1 MKNIFKLTLL
11 GFIGLLVSC
20 SDTDRPV
27 DEVFDGTTRGV
38 VLRTVSSS
46 LELPEGTND
55 EFFTVLELQGVEL
68 SQVDRIDVYVAFED
82 ATPDNGTTTLTE
94 TLFESIPASAFTTNE
109 RLPRAEVRFNLA
121 DLESFFGIDNTDYKG
136 GDRFIV
142 TLELHLTDGR
152 IFTDTNTNAII
163 NGPFYRSPFRYNA
176 NIICP
181 VGSDKFLGNYTIQSV
196 TAGAF
201 GVKPWNEGEV
211 VEIKAGAGQ
220 TNRVMNP
227 TYGNGI
233 GFNLTPAFR
242 FDLLCGEVV
251 VPDAQRVG
259 LGCSAIGL
267 SYGVA
272 AGDVTADYPYEVG
285 EPIEDETLTLIF
297 SDNSQGDCGGS
308 RNLVTVVMTKN

>member
-1 MKNIFKLTLL
+1 MKNIFKITLL
-11 GFIGLLVSC
+11 SFIGFLVSC

-46 LELPEGTND
+46 LELPEGTDD

-68 SQVDRIDVYVAFED
+68 SEVDRIDVYVAFQD
-82 ATPDNGTTTLTE
+82 ATPDNGTTTLNE
-94 TLFESIPASAFTTNE
+94 TLYETIPASAFTTNE

-121 DLESFFGIDNTDYKG
+121 DLESFFGIDGTDYKG

-142 TLELHLTDGR
+142 TLELHLKDGR
-152 IFTDTNTNAII
+152 VFTDTNTSSII

-181 VGSDKFLGNYTIQSV
+181 VGSDKFIGDYTIQSV
-196 TAGAF
+196 TPGAF
-201 GVKPWNEGEV
+201 GAKPWNEGEV

-233 GFNLTPAFR
+233 GFSLNPDFK

-251 VPDAQRVG
+251 IPDGQRVG

-267 SYGVA
+267 SYGIA
-272 AGDVTADYPYEVG
+272 AGGVSATYDYEVG
-285 EPIEDETLTLIF
+285 EPIDDETLTLIF